1 LCALIDFPRNFFRQF
16 LAATHGEFLRR
27 YCCSTGA
34 PIRSGIVKTMEVQ
47 KMKKAL
53 SAVVLA
59 LCLVPAAAFAQVGI
73 VVRVAPPAPIV
84 EHYGPAPRP
93 GWVWIAGMAGATSG
107 CPDTGPHRRIPTLSG
122 FLIAGN
128 IVMADGL
135 WLKATGVN
143 LPVAKEEAGHAPRFL
158 FA

>member
-1 LCALIDFPRNFFRQF
+1 
-16 LAATHGEFLRR
+16 
-27 YCCSTGA
+27 
-34 PIRSGIVKTMEVQ
+34 MEVQ

-93 GWVWIAGMAGATSG
+93 GWVWIAGYHRWDGGRYVWVPGYWAA
-107 CPDTGPHRRIPTLSG
+107 PPHPHAVWVPHRWEHRHG
-122 FLIAGN
+122 GW
-128 IVMADGL
+128 VM
-135 WLKATGVN
+135 V
-143 LPVAKEEAGHAPRFL
+143 EGHWR
-158 FA
+158 